1 MIPHVPGGEGL
12 ALRITGLH
20 KRFGKH
26 RALDDL
32 SLSVPRGSIC
42 GLIGPNGAGKTTT
55 MSIIAGFL
63 QADSGTVD
71 LLGMGPFDPSRHAGR
86 VGILPQD
93 AELPVASTPRQL
105 LTVWGRLQGIPASQI
120 QAAVQEVLAL
130 VLLGDRADARIATL
144 SHGMRRRV
152 TVASALVGDPAFVL
166 LDEPTSGLDPAQAR
180 HLRDALAGLRGKT
193 TVLIS
198 SHNLAELES
207 LCDRV
212 VVIDHGRCVR
222 EGDMATV
229 TGADREVT
237 ITLAPPYPEGL
248 TTPVVLSLDRADPRS
263 LPEATS
269 ERLAELLAA
278 GARIQEVRQGSSLE
292 ARVLADT
299 AGTPPPTPSGGG
311 RR

>member
-1 MIPHVPGGEGL
+1 VTEPANALTIVGL
-12 ALRITGLH
+12 D
-20 KRFGKH
+20 KRFGK
-26 RALDDL
+26 RKALDAL
-32 SLSVPRGSIC
+32 TFSVPAGSIC

-63 QADSGTVD
+63 TADAGTVD
-71 LLGMGPFDPSRHAGR
+71 LLGMGPYDPARHAGR

-105 LTVWGRLQGIPASQI
+105 LNVWGRLQGIPGDRI
-120 QAAVQEVLAL
+120 KAVVDDVLGL
-130 VLLGDRADARIATL
+130 VLLGDRADAKIATL

-152 TVASALVGDPAFVL
+152 TVASALLGDPDFVL

-180 HLRDALAGLRGKT
+180 HLRDALASLRGRT
-193 TVLIS
+193 TVLVS
-198 SHNLAELES
+198 SHNLSELES

-222 EGDMATV
+222 EGSMDVV

-237 ITLAPPYPEGL
+237 ITLAAPWPPGREATVTLRLPPG
-248 TTPVVLSLDRADPRS
+248 DPRS
-263 LPEATS
+263 LAEATTNLLG
-269 ERLAELLAA
+269 ELIAE
-278 GARIQEVRQGSSLE
+278 GARIQAVQPGSSLE

-299 AGTPPPTPSGGG
+299 GVA
-311 RR
+311 R

>member
-1 MIPHVPGGEGL
+1 MTPSTPDGAGL
-12 ALRITGLH
+12 ALRISGLQ

-32 SLSVPRGSIC
+32 AFSVPQGSIC

-63 QADSGTVD
+63 QADAGTVD
-71 LLGMGPFDPSRHAGR
+71 LLGMGPFDPAKHAGM

-105 LTVWGRLQGIPASQI
+105 LTVWGRLQGIPSSSI
-120 QAAVQEVLAL
+120 RAAVEDVLGS
-130 VLLGDRADARIATL
+130 VLLGDRVDARIATL

-152 TVASALVGDPAFVL
+152 TVASALIGNPAFVL
-166 LDEPTSGLDPAQAR
+166 LDEPTSGLDPVQAR
-180 HLRDALAGLRGKT
+180 HLRDALARLRGKT

-222 EGDMATV
+222 EGEMAVV

-237 ITLAPPYPEGL
+237 ITLAPPFPKGIE
-248 TTPVVLSLDRADPRS
+248 TPVVLRLDPTDPRS
-263 LPEATS
+263 LPQATS
-269 ERLAELLAA
+269 ELLTELLAS
-278 GARIQEVRQGSSLE
+278 GAQVQEVRQGSSLE

-299 AGTPPPTPSGGG
+299 ADTTAP
-311 RR
+311 R

>member
-1 MIPHVPGGEGL
+1 VTD
-12 ALRITGLH
+12 ALTLRSLN

-26 RALDDL
+26 HALADL
-32 SLSVPRGSIC
+32 SFTVPAGSIC

-63 QADSGTVD
+63 APDSGSVD
-71 LLGMGPFDPSRHAGR
+71 LLGLGPFDPSKHAGK

-93 AELPVASTPRQL
+93 AELPTASTPRQL
-105 LTVWGRLQGIPASQI
+105 LSAWGRLQGIPASTLT
-120 QAAVQEVLAL
+120 QAIDRAL
-130 VLLGDRADARIATL
+130 GEVLLGDRADAKIATL

-152 TVASALVGDPAFVL
+152 TVASALLGEPAFVL
-166 LDEPTSGLDPAQAR
+166 LDEPTSGLDPAQAH
-180 HLRDALAGLRGKT
+180 HLRQVLDGLRGKT

-198 SHNLAELES
+198 SHNVAELES

-212 VVIDHGRCVR
+212 VVIDRGRCVR
-222 EGDMATV
+222 EGAMSTV

-237 ITLAPPYPEGL
+237 ITLAQPLPVGISAS
-248 TTPVVLSLDRADPRS
+248 VVLRLAADDPRS

-269 ERLAELLAA
+269 EKLAELLAA
-278 GARIQEVRQGSSLE
+278 GARIHEVRAGSSLE

-299 AGTPPPTPSGGG
+299 TGGKA
-311 RR
+311 